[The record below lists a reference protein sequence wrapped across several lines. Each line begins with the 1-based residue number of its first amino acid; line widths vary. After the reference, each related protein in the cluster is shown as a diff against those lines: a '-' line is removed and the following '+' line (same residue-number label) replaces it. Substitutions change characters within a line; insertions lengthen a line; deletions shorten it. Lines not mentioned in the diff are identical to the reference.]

1 MCLSDPEYR
10 NLVQTLT
17 TLLTDLDKRLFYLSM
32 AFPND
37 PQKYSFVVLDSAPA
51 TFTGNLIREFYGNRP
66 ADLLTLLQVIQEQE
80 GGAPARALQP
90 SVEKLRLCLAPEEPL
105 YKLFISYRR
114 KSWDF
119 THRLVADLRGRI
131 SADIFVDFNSI
142 DSSDFERSILFHLR
156 QADCVLVVVS
166 EHTFS
171 ERIHDEGDWMRKE
184 IAEALRLGKPTVL
197 LAHEG
202 RYPPPADQL
211 PPDIRAIAGRQ
222 GIEFYPRYWDAAVK
236 ELVAFIPQAIRNPPT
251 PVVPSPPAPLP
262 KERGEKT
269 PVGTRPASSAPTP
282 NYGAIFDQATRLYND
297 EQYAEALPLLK
308 QLAAANYRSRVVAV
322 MLADAEIKAAEQA
335 QAQRQKEAH
344 EKRRVEVQAE
354 YDELADYLR
363 LKSIPAAAYEEW
375 EAFQEKYTDW
385 FEIVGDPQRL
395 RIRLKRPAPPPPP
408 PKPARKRSVDLLPAP
423 FAWIEIPGGK
433 GTLKTNE
440 SGGTLA
446 VPSEKYWI
454 AKYALTNAQFAP
466 FMEAGGYTQDRWWT
480 AAGLEARTKEN
491 WTKPRYWQDS
501 KWNQPDHPVVGVSWF
516 EAVAFCLWLS
526 EVTGEK
532 IMLPTEAQWQYAAQ
546 GTDGRD
552 YPWGKKWDTSRCNNN
567 VGGKGIGK
575 TTPVRQYEGKGDSPF
590 GMVDMSGNVW
600 EWCLTDYDN
609 KTNEFNSD
617 TKYRVLRG
625 GSWLDYVTG
634 LFRCVCR
641 GGFLP
646 EYWDNG
652 RGFRLALS

>member
-119 THRLVADLRGRI
+119 THRLVADLRGKI

-171 ERIHDEGDWMRKE
+171 ERIHEEGDWMRKE

-211 PPDIRAIAGRQ
+211 PPDIGAIAGRQ

-363 LKSIPAAAYEEW
+363 LKSIPAAAYQEW

-395 RIRLKRPAPPPPP
+395 RERLKRPAPPQ
-408 PKPARKRSVDLLPAP
+408 PARKRSVELLPAP
-423 FAWIEIPGGK
+423 FGWIEIPKK
-433 GTLKTNE
+433 GY
-440 SGGTLA
+440 S
-446 VPSEKYWI
+446 I
-454 AKYALTNAQFAP
+454 AKYPLTNAQFAP

-480 AAGLEARTKEN
+480 KAGIEARTKEN
-491 WTKPRYWQDS
+491 WTEPRYWQDS
-501 KWNQPDHPVVGVSWF
+501 RWNQPEHPVVGVSWF
-516 EAVAFCLWLS
+516 EAVAYCLWLS

-532 IMLPTEAQWQYAAQ
+532 IMLPTENQWQYAAQ

-552 YPWGKKWDTSRCNNN
+552 YPWGKNWDTSRCNND
-567 VGGKGIGK
+567 VDSKGIGK

-590 GMVDMSGNVW
+590 GVVDMSGNVW

-609 KTNEFNSD
+609 KTNEINSN

-625 GSWLDYVTG
+625 GSWNNFDPDF
-634 LFRCVCR
+634 FRCDYR
-641 GGFLP
+641 NRNDPDYGN
-646 EYWDNG
+646 YG
-652 RGFRLALS
+652 RGFRLSLS

>member
-211 PPDIRAIAGRQ
+211 PPDIGAIAGRQ

-322 MLADAEIKAAEQA
+322 MLAKAERYEEI
-335 QAQRQKEAH
+335 
-344 EKRRVEVQAE
+344 QAE
-354 YDELADYLR
+354 YNELADYPR
-363 LKSIPAAAYEEW
+363 LKVIPAAAYQEW
-375 EAFQEKYTDW
+375 EAFQNNYPDW
-385 FEIVGDPQRL
+385 FDLVGDPQKLRERL
-395 RIRLKRPAPPPPP
+395 RRP
-408 PKPARKRSVDLLPAP
+408 RKRSVELLPAP
-423 FAWIEIPGGK
+423 FGWIEIPGGK

-516 EAVAFCLWLS
+516 EAVAYCLWLS

-552 YPWGKKWDTSRCNNN
+552 YPWGKKWDTSLCNNN

-575 TTPVRQYEGKGDSPF
+575 TSPVRQYEGKGDSPF
-590 GMVDMSGNVW
+590 GVVDMAGNVW
-600 EWCLTDYDN
+600 EWCLTDYDQKIN
-609 KTNEFNSD
+609 DINSNAD
-617 TKYRVLRG
+617 RRVRRG
-625 GSWLDYVTG
+625 GSWNNYNTED
-634 LFRCVCR
+634 FRCVYR
-641 GGFLP
+641 IRPTP
-646 EYWDNG
+646 ENWNNNG
-652 RGFRLALS
+652 GFRLALS

>member
-1 MCLSDPEYR
+1 MSDPEYR

-156 QADCVLVVVS
+156 QADCVLVLVS

-211 PPDIRAIAGRQ
+211 PPDIGAIAGRQ

-322 MLADAEIKAAEQA
+322 MLAKAERYEEI
-335 QAQRQKEAH
+335 
-344 EKRRVEVQAE
+344 QAE

-363 LKSIPAAAYEEW
+363 LKSIPAAAYQEW
-375 EAFQEKYTDW
+375 EAFQNNYPDW
-385 FEIVGDPQRL
+385 FDLVGDPQKLRERL
-395 RIRLKRPAPPPPP
+395 RRP
-408 PKPARKRSVDLLPAP
+408 RKRSVELLPAP

-433 GTLKTNE
+433 GTLKTDAP
-440 SGGTLA
+440 GVTLA

-454 AKYALTNAQFAP
+454 AKYPLTNAQFAP

-480 AAGLEARTKEN
+480 KAGIEARTREN
-491 WTKPRYWQDS
+491 WTEPRLWQDA
-501 KWNQPDHPVVGVSWF
+501 KWNGAEQPVVGVSWF
-516 EAVAFCLWLS
+516 EAIAYCQWLS

-546 GTDGRD
+546 GTDGRE
-552 YPWGKKWDTSRCNNN
+552 YPWGKNWDTSRCNNN

-575 TTPVRQYEGKGDSPF
+575 TSPVRQYEGKGDSPF
-590 GMVDMSGNVW
+590 GVVDMAGNVW
-600 EWCLTDYDN
+600 EWCLTDYDQKIN
-609 KTNEFNSD
+609 DINSNAD
-617 TKYRVLRG
+617 RRVLRG
-625 GSWLDYVTG
+625 SGWFNSVAVN
-634 LFRCVCR
+634 FHCVCR
-641 GGFLP
+641 SGDVP
-646 EYWDNG
+646 EFRDVSW
-652 RGFRLALS
+652 GFRLSLS

>member
-269 PVGTRPASSAPTP
+269 PVGTTPASSAPTP

-322 MLADAEIKAAEQA
+322 MLAKAE
-335 QAQRQKEAH
+335 RH
-344 EKRRVEVQAE
+344 EEIQAE

-363 LKSIPAAAYEEW
+363 LKSIPAAAYQEW
-375 EAFQEKYTDW
+375 EAFQNNYPDW
-385 FEIVGDPQRL
+385 FDLVGDPQKLRERL
-395 RIRLKRPAPPPPP
+395 RRP
-408 PKPARKRSVDLLPAP
+408 RKRSVELLPAP

-433 GTLKTNE
+433 GTLKTDAP
-440 SGGTLA
+440 GVTLA

-454 AKYALTNAQFAP
+454 AKYPLTNARFAP

-480 AAGLEARTKEN
+480 KAGIEARTREN
-491 WTKPRYWQDS
+491 WTEPRLWQDA
-501 KWNQPDHPVVGVSWF
+501 KWNGAEQPVVGVSWF
-516 EAVAFCLWLS
+516 EAIAYCQWLS

-546 GTDGRD
+546 GTDGRE
-552 YPWGKKWDTSRCNNN
+552 YPWGKNWDTSRCNNN

-575 TTPVRQYEGKGDSPF
+575 TSPVRQYEGKGDSPF
-590 GMVDMSGNVW
+590 GVVDMAGNVW
-600 EWCLTDYDN
+600 EWCLTDYDQKIN
-609 KTNEFNSD
+609 DINSNAD
-617 TKYRVLRG
+617 RRVLRG
-625 GSWLDYVTG
+625 SGWFNSVAVN
-634 LFRCVCR
+634 FHCVCR
-641 GGFLP
+641 SGDVP
-646 EYWDNG
+646 EFRDVSW
-652 RGFRLALS
+652 GFRLSLS